1 MFVHVCAHLL
11 HTYVRTHIRA
21 FVCTH
26 IHTYMH
32 TYTYV
37 HTYVHMYVHMCLRT
51 YVCISHAPYT
61 HYSTSPTPPHP
72 FAPPP
77 QFMYP
82 TSKSM
87 MKQSFLPSSG
97 LTGRE
102 PLPSVS
108 HKANHSNGFTK
119 GNQATADFA
128 PTASRPVG
136 YTTSQQIHPLSMN
149 TVKRES
155 PAEAMNIVNP
165 HNRSTVAQLSY
176 RPPGYTRRVGESRA
190 QQLGAVATATK
201 EMSGYCENEHPNLD
215 HMSREENPRKFVTQ
229 YTERLVHCTHTAIL
243 GSSYAHTYVLC
254 VLI

>member
-1 MFVHVCAHLL
+1 
-11 HTYVRTHIRA
+11 
-21 FVCTH
+21 
-26 IHTYMH
+26 
-32 TYTYV
+32 
-37 HTYVHMYVHMCLRT
+37 
-51 YVCISHAPYT
+51 
-61 HYSTSPTPPHP
+61 
-72 FAPPP
+72 
-77 QFMYP
+77 
-82 TSKSM
+82 M

-176 RPPGYTRRVGESRA
+176 RPPGYTKRVGESRA

-243 GSSYAHTYVLC
+243 HGGHLHTYVSVVC
-254 VLI
+254 THIGGSV